1 MHNYTFVFNNI
12 KILKKK
18 KMELESPSNIYTLS

>member
-18 KMELESPSNIYTLS
+18 MELEFPSNIYTLS